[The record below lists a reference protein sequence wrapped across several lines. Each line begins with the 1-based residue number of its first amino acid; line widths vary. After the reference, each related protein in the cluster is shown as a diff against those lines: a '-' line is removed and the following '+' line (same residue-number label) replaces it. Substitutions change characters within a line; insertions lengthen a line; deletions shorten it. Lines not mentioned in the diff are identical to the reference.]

1 MIERSSSRKRNS
13 VYLGTVGA
21 GPKKKVRF
29 VTPEKPTSGLG
40 QSILSRPPFE
50 EESDNDEVNTP
61 VPTPNTPNPQ
71 SLPRPT
77 SEITSVRVI
86 PRQEQVQADN
96 NIRTPSPDEVKHVDS
111 LVYKLEQEQEKARK
125 QFQQQENIRKQAQH
139 QAKYNSPSRGIEE
152 PITFVKNRH
161 LLQSLRAP
169 ATPTKQPRK
178 PSTFQEDLDNPPE
191 SASQLSNAPLLTPV
205 PTYSSA
211 VSTSVAWADLTALG
225 FTEEHVKNFEP
236 NDLDNKVWD
245 YLHRKPPMEWAT
257 VKKILDYSGVVYV
270 LETLKTRQLLLG
282 AQLSLTKGKSQA
294 QAETTP
300 VRQPQPQPQIQPLQQ
315 TEVNN
320 SQPSRPAKRT
330 AAAPVPQPR
339 PPQAL
344 GRVTDTKILADTLEQ
359 ERLTWSIKA
368 AESQQRIKALEEE
381 AAASKLRIQE
391 QEQQLQLKTE
401 VVDKYQKLREE
412 HQTQK
417 ESLKDE
423 RTQRK
428 KAENDAKKAQNDLA
442 RRALAQAGSGRKHA
456 KATNLGFALT
466 LEEGDEEDETVQ
478 KKAPTKR
485 RATKST
491 TNANLREGG
500 HLTTAGKSL
509 PPSAIQALY
518 KHLGNCR
525 DEDEAEEHMQ
535 PESIQEKDL
544 IHFVYTVY
552 RKQWLKGEQE
562 PDDDDSDT
570 LACGAYTHL
579 NEANAEVTNEILRP
593 HGTSIIRIDPLQDR
607 TLHQGVGNYN
617 MAWAQINVPAG
628 SVKVWVERQL
638 HTEYKGEL
646 PLFEARGLLSK
657 IVFAVRQEISTA
669 DLETAPVIKEDE
681 EIYTTFDLANNK
693 ASEKV
698 FKMQWP
704 DTQSLRMDDVL
715 AREKANQA
723 RKEMLEDLEDNGKWF
738 SEELSRDDGSKI
750 KVFIVQK
757 TVVGPR
763 N

>member
-13 VYLGTVGA
+13 VYLGNVGA

-29 VTPEKPTSGLG
+29 VTPEKPVSGLG

-61 VPTPNTPNPQ
+61 VPTPNIPNPQ

-77 SEITSVRVI
+77 SETTSVRVI
-86 PRQEQVQADN
+86 PRQEQMQADN
-96 NIRTPSPDEVKHVDS
+96 NIRTSSPDEVKHVDN
-111 LVYKLEQEQEKARK
+111 LVYKLEKEQEKARK
-125 QFQQQENIRKQAQH
+125 QIQQQENDWKQAQH
-139 QAKYNSPSRGIEE
+139 QAKYNSPSRGTEE

-161 LLQSLRAP
+161 LLRSLRAP
-169 ATPTKQPRK
+169 ETPTKQPRK

-191 SASQLSNAPLLTPV
+191 SASQLSNARILTPV

-211 VSTSVAWADLTALG
+211 ASTPVAWTDLTALG

-257 VKKILDYSGVVYV
+257 VKKILDYSGMAYV

-282 AQLSLTKGKSQA
+282 AQLSLTKGKSQVP
-294 QAETTP
+294 AETTP
-300 VRQPQPQPQIQPLQQ
+300 VGQPQPQPQIQPLQQ

-320 SQPSRPAKRT
+320 SQPPRPAKTT

-344 GRVTDTKILADTLEQ
+344 GRVTDAKILADTLEQ
-359 ERLTWSIKA
+359 ERLTWSIKT

-381 AAASKLRIQE
+381 AAAEKLRIQE
-391 QEQQLQLKTE
+391 QEQQLQLKAE

-423 RTQRK
+423 RLQRK

-442 RRALAQAGSGRKHA
+442 RRALVQAGSGRKHA
-456 KATNLGFALT
+456 KATNLGFAFP

-478 KKAPTKR
+478 KKASTKR

-491 TNANLREGG
+491 TNADLRVDG
-500 HLTTAGKSL
+500 HPTTAGKSL
-509 PPSAIQALY
+509 PPAAIQALY
-518 KHLGNCR
+518 KHLGNCK
-525 DEDEAEEHMQ
+525 DEDEAEEHTQ
-535 PESIQEKDL
+535 PEPIQEKDL

-570 LACGAYTHL
+570 LACGTYTHL

-617 MAWAQINVPAG
+617 MAWAQIDVPTG

-657 IVFAVRQEISTA
+657 IVFAVRREISTA
-669 DLETAPVIKEDE
+669 DSETAPVIEEDE
-681 EIYTTFDLANNK
+681 GIYTTFDLANNK